1 MKIGRD
7 ILGGTASSAGAILA
21 FDTLASLTVGGSLV
35 GGTAIRTGYV
45 GSVGDMGAVKIGGN
59 VVGGNMDDNDPT
71 LDRTGFIEADRI
83 ASVTIGGSMI
93 AGINTNLF
101 AELTNNASIRV
112 ADDLGPVVVKGSLI
126 GRKTVNS
133 YTPVII
139 SARGQESL
147 APGATSDIA
156 IRSLNVGGRVEWSL
170 VLAGF
175 DQNDPITAGTNGNAV
190 DRRRDRRR
198 RLARQQ
204 YQRRHSG
211 SEQQRLR
218 QSHRPGDPRRHA
230 HLAHRQ
236 HHHRGHRRR

>member
-1 MKIGRD
+1 M
-7 ILGGTASSAGAILA
+7 
-21 FDTLASLTVGGSLV
+21 

-45 GSVGDMGAVKIGGN
+45 GSVGDMGAVRIGGN

-126 GRKTVNS
+126 VLDTVNS

-139 SARGQESL
+139 SARGEESPR
-147 APGATSDIA
+147 A
-156 IRSLNVGGRVEWSL
+156 RRHERHC
-170 VLAGF
+170 
-175 DQNDPITAGTNGNAV
+175 DPQPQ
-190 DRRRDRRR
+190 RRRARRVVAGPR
-198 RLARQQ
+198 W
-204 YQRRHSG
+204 
-211 SEQQRLR
+211 LR
-218 QSHRPGDPRRHA
+218 SKRSH
-230 HLAHRQ
+230 
-236 HHHRGHRRR
+236 HRRR